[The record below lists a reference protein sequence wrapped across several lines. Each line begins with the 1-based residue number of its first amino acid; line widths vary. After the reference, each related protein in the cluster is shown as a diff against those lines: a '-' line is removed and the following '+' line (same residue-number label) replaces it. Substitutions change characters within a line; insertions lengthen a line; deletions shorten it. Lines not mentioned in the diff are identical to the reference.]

1 MRMHFQLFYLEPQA
15 NKIAKSKWKI
25 QILREKWGESGRE
38 VKEKIQGKD
47 VIKEVGRNGDEIIN
61 MALKGGENK
70 RRKEK

>member
-1 MRMHFQLFYLEPQA
+1 M
-15 NKIAKSKWKI
+15 
-25 QILREKWGESGRE
+25 REKWGESGRE